1 MGGKGAAKGETTHFY
16 GFFSLGALLGSYSE
30 YQRKIPWC
38 FWQEEEE
45 RNHFEICQSI
55 QFFLRIKSSRFI
67 LTRV

>member
-45 RNHFEICQSI
+45 RNHF
-55 QFFLRIKSSRFI
+55 FFYLKYARAFNSS
-67 LTRV
+67 